1 MRLVPHFVIGVMLG
15 LVATLSP
22 AATDPLPRS
31 MLIVAPSDARGPFYY
46 QIFAAL
52 RASVNA
58 ASGPPVT
65 LYLEN
70 LDLSRFSGEDYETSL
85 ENHLRVKYRDK
96 PMGVLIAVGPAAL
109 AHVMR
114 WRTKIWS
121 GAPIVFVM
129 VEESTAVR
137 SRSEPGIT
145 GSVIRLKYMDMLTAA
160 RAVVPDLDRV
170 ALVGEPLRKQPI
182 FAHLADEIAASED
195 RVKIIDLTGLPMA
208 KLREK
213 VASLPDRSAIVY
225 TALYSDGE
233 GTYYPP
239 ADAVALLAAVANRPI
254 VVSFETFIGT
264 GAAGGFVFL
273 PSTLGESAA
282 RLALRVLNGEPV
294 SSIPIAATDVARPV
308 FDWRALKRWRVAPS
322 NLPPGSEI
330 RYRDPSLWEQYRWQI
345 TLIAAL
351 IVLQAAMITGLLYE
365 RRRRRHAEGETRRR
379 TAELAHMNRHAT
391 AGELSASIAH
401 ELNQPLGSILNNT
414 EAAIAMLA
422 APAPDLDEIR
432 AILRDIK
439 RDDDRASQIIA
450 RLRRL
455 LKRTE
460 IETQAVD
467 LNEVVREVFQLLAA
481 EAAARGVVLSS
492 RLAAQPIRVSADA
505 IQLQQVVLN
514 LVVNAIEALADAP
527 AGSREVVGRTLLVDE
542 RSALVSVADSGPGL
556 PGGRLTQVFE
566 PFFTTK
572 RNGMGMG
579 LSIAR
584 TIVEAHGG
592 RIDAARG
599 DRGGAVFNVMLP
611 LAKAG

>member
-15 LVATLSP
+15 LAAMLSP

-31 MLIVAPSDARGPFYY
+31 MLMVAPSDARGPFYY

-70 LDLSRFSGEDYETSL
+70 LDLSRFSGEDYEASL

-96 PMGVLIAVGPAAL
+96 PIGVLIAVGPAAL

-129 VEESTAVR
+129 VEESTAAQL
-137 SRSEPGIT
+137 RSEPGIT

-160 RAVVPDLDRV
+160 RAIVPDLDRV
-170 ALVGEPLRKQPI
+170 ALVGEPLRTQPI

-208 KLREK
+208 RLRKK

-254 VVSFETFIGT
+254 VVSYETFIGT

-282 RLALRVLNGEPV
+282 RLALRLLNGEPV
-294 SSIPIAATDVARPV
+294 SSIPVAATDVARPV
-308 FDWRALKRWRVAPS
+308 FDWRALKRWRVDPS
-322 NLPPGSEI
+322 NLPTGSEI

-422 APAPDLDEIR
+422 APVPDLDEIR

-492 RLAAQPIRVSADA
+492 RLAAQPIRVRADA

-527 AGSREVVGRTLLVDE
+527 AGSREVTGRTLLVDE

-592 RIDAARG
+592 RIDAAHG